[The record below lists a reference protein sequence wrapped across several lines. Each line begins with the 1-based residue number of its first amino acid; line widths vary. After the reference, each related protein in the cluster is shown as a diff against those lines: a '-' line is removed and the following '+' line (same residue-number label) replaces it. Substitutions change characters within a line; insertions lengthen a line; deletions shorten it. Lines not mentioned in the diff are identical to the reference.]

1 MGHAAPLEKKRRNFF
16 STFLRA
22 FHCFVGGLF
31 SSGRR
36 RCRSEAGK
44 FPAGIKIGLFS
55 VAARMAKGNTRRR
68 RLVWAFQHVVES
80 GSFFH
85 LSGEVR
91 GDGKGPVWLKGQS
104 VGVWRKR
111 RGGGGMKKL

>member
-1 MGHAAPLEKKRRNFF
+1 MGHTAPLEKKAKLFQHFFARFSLFRRWPFF
-16 STFLRA
+16 LA
-22 FHCFVGGLF
+22 GVAGV
-31 SSGRR
+31 
-36 RCRSEAGK
+36 EAGK
-44 FPAGIKIGLFS
+44 FSAGIKIGLFS

-91 GDGKGPVWLKGQS
+91 GMGKDRCGLKASLLEFGGRGEEG
-104 VGVWRKR
+104 VG
-111 RGGGGMKKL
+111 